1 MSSTPFGENLRRER
15 EMRGVSLEEISAATR
30 IGTRFLQALE
40 ADQWEQLPGG
50 VFNRGFIRAVARYLG
65 LDEDSLVAE
74 YALEARNRDESRA
87 AAAPVDGPRA
97 EWLKWAAAVAIL
109 AAVIAGA
116 WFGYRQYGEKIAAL
130 LHKQT
135 AASAATEPI
144 PAVPPGAPSAD
155 ARNGTVSIVVGSLVL
170 KMEAGK
176 PADVRVVADGKTVF
190 DGHVEPGEVKLFG
203 SDRSIEISAS
213 EASALLLELNGKTVP
228 PLGRPGRPGS
238 VKLTRQDLTSAAGG
252 SH

>member
-40 ADQWEQLPGG
+40 ADQWDQLPGG

-74 YALEARNRDESRA
+74 YALEAKNRDELRGVA
-87 AAAPVDGPRA
+87 EPVEGPRT
-97 EWLKWAAAVAIL
+97 EWLKWAVALAIL
-109 AAVIAGA
+109 AAIVVGA
-116 WFGYRQYGEKIAAL
+116 WFGYKQYGEKIAAL

-135 AASAATEPI
+135 AASAATEPKPI
-144 PAVPPGAPSAD
+144 APPVVASAD
-155 ARNGTVSIVVGSLVL
+155 ARSGSLAEAAGTLAL

-176 PADVRVVADGKTVF
+176 PAEVKVVADGKILF
-190 DGHVEPGEVKLFG
+190 EGHIEPGEVKQFE
-203 SDRSIEISAS
+203 SDDSLEISAS
-213 EASALLLELNGKTVP
+213 EASALLLELNGRTIP
-228 PLGRPGRPGS
+228 PLGSPGQPGS
-238 VKLTRQDLTSAAGG
+238 IKLTQQDLRPAAGG